1 MLFLGTD
8 SAYNMHMS
16 MNNKQHIKGGSIMTN
31 ENINNREQWLLSA
44 TDELK
49 ALFKQAG
56 ETVPN
61 DVKVSCGF
69 PLGFRAGSKHQAI
82 GVCHPRSHSESG
94 VNEIFINPNQDD
106 SLRVLDV
113 LVHELIHAIDDCQ
126 SGHGAPFRRIA
137 LAVGLTGK
145 MTATVASPELEEKL
159 KVILEKLGEYPHA
172 KIQAVK
178 KKQSTRMIKHVSE
191 NDCGAIIYASR
202 KQSEENPM
210 MCANCTI
217 ESEEPIYMVEA

>member
-1 MLFLGTD
+1 MVHRVCLEIWVGE
-8 SAYNMHMS
+8 AIWIPIH
-16 MNNKQHIKGGSIMTN
+16 
-31 ENINNREQWLLSA
+31 
-44 TDELK
+44 LK
-49 ALFKQAG
+49 VEVRVEGLV
-56 ETVPN
+56 ESWPVN
-61 DVKVSCGF
+61 DHHF
-69 PLGFRAGSKHQAI
+69 
-82 GVCHPRSHSESG
+82 
-94 VNEIFINPNQDD
+94 PNQDD

-178 KKQSTRMIKHVSE
+178 KKQSTRMIKHVCE
-191 NDCGAIIYASR
+191 NECGAIIYASR

-210 MCANCTI
+210 MCANCTT